1 MTKNW
6 FGMTGTPTS
15 TFFSCSPSMPSPSS
29 CWWWSTSR
37 GKGRATAMRTTMPS
51 SWRESG
57 KNRLLE
63 DDLGRG
69 RTWYP
74 KNRTKEVL
82 VVHSLKVIQWEKP
95 ICLPV
100 TIVRLYHTDKNLSSY
115 FTSSSFLDVFFSLPS
130 PVIYFWS
137 FQVHR
142 QVIVWLYW
150 KENRAQTS

>member
-63 DDLGRG
+63 DDLGREK
-69 RTWYP
+69 TWYP
-74 KNRTKEVL
+74 KKRTNEVL
-82 VVHSLKVIQWEKP
+82 VVHSLKVIQREKP
-95 ICLPV
+95 ICLPL
-100 TIVRLYHTDKNLSSY
+100 TIVWLYHNYHTDSY
-115 FTSSSFLDVFFSLPS
+115 FTSSSCNSLFGCFFLLAITSHLFLIFSGT
-130 PVIYFWS
+130 
-137 FQVHR
+137 
-142 QVIVWLYW
+142 
-150 KENRAQTS
+150 QTSHCMTLLEGE